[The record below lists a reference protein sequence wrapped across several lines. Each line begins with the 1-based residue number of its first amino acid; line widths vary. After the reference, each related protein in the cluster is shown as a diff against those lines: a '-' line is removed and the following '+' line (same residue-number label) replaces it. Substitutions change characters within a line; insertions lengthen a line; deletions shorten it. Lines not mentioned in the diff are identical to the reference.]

1 MLFLEVLYISLT
13 TIAILAGLQFL
24 LFAITK
30 LMIVPPPQIVYRDR
44 EVPVYHEPVQ
54 QHVQPQVFTQEVV
67 EQEGTRDL
75 NAEMAQKSKER
86 ESFEKELQARSIA
99 SSLQLDTTV
108 PSGLQETRP
117 A

>member
-44 EVPVYHEPVQ
+44 EVPVYHEP
-54 QHVQPQVFTQEVV
+54 VQPQVFTQEVV